1 MPLPNYE
8 PMRLSAAAIQSFE
21 PGPTPYRVYDSIV
34 QGLHVLV
41 LPSGTATWNI
51 HFRLQGRLRRL
62 SLGRARGDQAIEPKD
77 ARVRARAVLG
87 DVAYGEDPGKARERD
102 RLAKDF
108 ATVARAYMEDLESG
122 EITVG
127 RKRGGG
133 RGEKRRAAETTI
145 KSRRTCIRHAIAK
158 LGTRRL
164 SDIDGRLLDRAHNEL
179 GRTVGKT
186 TANRVMTTVSL
197 VFKYAADLELVDR
210 GHDPT
215 RDVTPFE
222 ERARHAPLLPEDY
235 RRLGASLTAYEAKHP
250 RAVPGIEAL
259 RFLALTGRR
268 RDEARLLRWEDV
280 DLEGATM
287 RCETKTGRKTFVLPR
302 AAVDVLRRQRKRVPE
317 DAPWTF
323 PSPTGEGA
331 FGNLNT
337 LWTAVCAD
345 AEIAETRI
353 HDLRHSVAVVL
364 TRMGYPDVV
373 VASVLGHAVAKQ
385 SVTWRYA
392 APTDDVTRAA
402 ADAAADEIAAS
413 VAGVAP

>member
-1 MPLPNYE
+1 MRQPTYE
-8 PMRLSAAAIQSFE
+8 PMRLTAASIQRFESAPSA
-21 PGPTPYRVYDSIV
+21 YRVYDTMV
-34 QGLHVLV
+34 PGLHVLV

-51 HFRLQGRLRRL
+51 QFRLQGRLRRM
-62 SLGRARGDQAIEPKD
+62 SLGRARGEQAIDPKD

-87 DVAYGEDPGKARERD
+87 DVAYGDDPARARERD

-133 RGEKRRAAETTI
+133 RGDKRRAADTTI
-145 KSRRTCIRHAIAK
+145 KSRKTCVRHAIAK
-158 LGTRRL
+158 IGTRRL
-164 SDIDGRLLDRAHNEL
+164 SEIDGRLLDRVHTDL

-197 VFKYAADLELVDR
+197 VFKYAAELDLVER

-222 ERARHAPLLPEDY
+222 ETPRHAPMMPEDY
-235 RRLGASLTAYEAKHP
+235 RRLGAALAAYEARSP
-250 RAVPGIEAL
+250 RAVGGAEAL

-280 DLEGATM
+280 DLDAATM
-287 RCETKTGRKTFVLPR
+287 RCDTKTGRKTFVLPR
-302 AAVDVLRRQRKRVPE
+302 AAVAVLERQRARVSE
-317 DAPWTF
+317 DAPWVF

-337 LWTAVCAD
+337 LWRVVCQSAG
-345 AEIAETRI
+345 IAETRI

-364 TRMGYPDVV
+364 TRLGYPDIV

-392 APTDDVTRAA
+392 APTDDVTRGA
-402 ADAAADEIAAS
+402 ADAAADEIAVS
-413 VAGVAP
+413 LAPGGL